1 MSDRNEARL
10 QDDSRRLTYGAGDGD
25 DRPLED
31 FSWSD
36 GVVGMGFFPDEVG
49 LPPGWSW
56 ASRQAR
62 R

>member
-10 QDDSRRLTYGAGDGD
+10 QDDSRRPTHGAGD
-25 DRPLED
+25 DRPLAD
-31 FSWSD
+31 FPWSD

-56 ASRQAR
+56 AARQAWR
-62 R
+62 